1 MNLRDLPFFL
11 IGLASEKLK
20 LSEQAVAPSPAK
32 EARILAQY
40 EISNADQIAAAMA
53 APPVE
58 QPEPEQF
65 DAILLLAHGTPDV
78 LGEMDAYLKLVTGG
92 RGVPPHV
99 VHELQE
105 RYAEIGLKDEP
116 TAEGP
121 HLTRWT
127 LRQAELLHER
137 VELPVYVGMRN
148 WKPFIADTVAQM
160 KQDGVKKVRAICLA
174 PQNSRTSVGLYQR
187 ATETAADG
195 AFHIDFVAGWSEH
208 SLLIRAFA
216 ERLRKA
222 LEAAPQGKKTAVL
235 FTAHSVPC
243 RTIQAKPSE
252 HHGMLLTTQADT
264 YAIECKATAA
274 LIAEELREQISESD
288 WYFCFQSQGLSG
300 GPWIG
305 PSVEDT
311 LAALRDAGYQHVILD
326 PIGFVC
332 DHVEILYDIDIA
344 FQKTAAELG
353 ITLSRPESL
362 NDSAT
367 LIGALGDLARRG
379 TRSLP
384 VHPVKPTPQP
394 AEVVQ
399 VLAPVDEPAAV

>member
-1 MNLRDLPFFL
+1 
-11 IGLASEKLK
+11 
-20 LSEQAVAPSPAK
+20 
-32 EARILAQY
+32 
-40 EISNADQIAAAMA
+40 
-53 APPVE
+53 
-58 QPEPEQF
+58 
-65 DAILLLAHGTPDV
+65 
-78 LGEMDAYLKLVTGG
+78 
-92 RGVPPHV
+92 
-99 VHELQE
+99 
-105 RYAEIGLKDEP
+105 
-116 TAEGP
+116 
-121 HLTRWT
+121 
-127 LRQAELLHER
+127 
-137 VELPVYVGMRN
+137 MRN
-148 WKPFIADTVAQM
+148 WKPFIADTVVQM
-160 KQDGVKKVRAICLA
+160 KQDGVKTVRAICLA

-187 ATETAADG
+187 AMETAADG
-195 AFHIDFVAGWSEH
+195 AFEIDFVAGWSEH

-243 RTIQAKPSE
+243 RTIQSKPSE

-264 YAIECKATAA
+264 YAIECKTTAT
-274 LIAEELREQISESD
+274 LIAEELHEEIAEGD

-305 PSVEDT
+305 PSVEDS

-326 PIGFVC
+326 PIGFLC

-384 VHPVKPTPQP
+384 VHPVNPTPLA

-399 VLAPVDEPAAV
+399 VLAPVDEQAAV